1 MSIDATLHNRLVHSV
16 RLETPTVV
24 SDQTGGFETQWAP
37 LKTVFAEITPA
48 GQASTSGGTHPSPLY
63 AQYRLILRADSAIAL
78 PLRAIWKN
86 QVLHVTYIEDYQS
99 YLVLHAEMEIAQ

>member
-1 MSIDATLHNRLVHSV
+1 MSIDLTLHNRLVHSV
-16 RLETPTVV
+16 QLETPTVT
-24 SDQTGGFETQWAP
+24 SDQTGGFETVWAP
-37 LKTVFAEITPA
+37 LKTVFAEIIPQ
-48 GQASTSGGTHPSPLY
+48 GQGGRSGGTHPSPLY
-63 AQYRLILRADSAIAL
+63 AQYRLTLRADAAITL